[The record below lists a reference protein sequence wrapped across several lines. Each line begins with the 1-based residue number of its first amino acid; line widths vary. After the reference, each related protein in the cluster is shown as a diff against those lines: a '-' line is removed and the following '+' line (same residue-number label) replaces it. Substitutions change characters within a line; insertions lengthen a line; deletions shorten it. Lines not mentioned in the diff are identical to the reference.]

1 MKVVTLDVV
10 ETGHGFTPVTT
21 PDVFDLDVRIHQG
34 PELESGLWGMTNDG
48 CGKTC
53 QSACTNSCTKRTV

>member
-10 ETGHGFTPVTT
+10 ETANGFTPVS
-21 PDVFDLDVRIHQG
+21 DVFDLDVQIHQG
-34 PELESGLWGMTNDG
+34 PELDAGLWSMTNDG

-53 QSACTNSCTKRTV
+53 QSACTNSCTRRTV